1 MIFGEK
7 IELKVFVN
15 QHELRSQHMMPFE
28 AGNVSSL
35 NFFRLKFHAICSLI
49 YSQYAIFSRLKN
61 HCCGFLT

>member
-15 QHELRSQHMMPFE
+15 QHELRCQHMMPFE

-35 NFFRLKFHAICSLI
+35 I
-49 YSQYAIFSRLKN
+49 
-61 HCCGFLT
+61 